1 MGGNAFRG
9 KLSTALFPRM
19 SPHTYQALRARL
31 LPLVQSQFESVAV
44 PREAPEKVD
53 HGDLD
58 FVVTRPRPGTS
69 PSTVQKVLRA
79 THSIPQE
86 GNRTSN
92 YAIPAKAFDLGLHGA
107 DEVER
112 QVFYQVDVNVCV
124 DEAEWER
131 ILFLHSYGDTGMIFG
146 VLARMAGLSLNV
158 HGLKLAAPLETV
170 PRTTFHLTSSLQDI
184 LAFYGLSKSRWDEG
198 FETQRDVFEWVAMS
212 PLFDAQRIVP
222 SDRTHDRGRKARGA
236 RSMFQNFLDFAQER
250 AVAASLD
257 GNAAPSAKPRVTQ
270 DDALRFFGKEAER
283 AALLR
288 ASAIKEHARAKF
300 SGSFMEKC
308 TGMQGL
314 SVKWLMDAIR
324 ERLVEGYVR
333 QRGVTQGQP
342 TDQTTGPFTVSAW
355 ELALFEM
362 SKANVAS
369 FALQVKAE
377 MEAAGTFEAKWAEE
391 NARKAQKQM
400 PK

>member
-92 YAIPAKAFDLGLHGA
+92 YAIPANAFDLG
-107 DEVER
+107 
-112 QVFYQVDVNVCV
+112 
-124 DEAEWER
+124 AEWER

-158 HGLKLAAPLETV
+158 HGLKVRLLI

-184 LAFYGLSKSRWDEG
+184 LAFYGLSKSRWNEA

-257 GNAAPSAKPRVTQ
+257 GNASPSAKPRITQ

-342 TDQTTGPFTVSAW
+342 TDQTTGPFTVSVW

-362 SKANVAS
+362 SKADVAS

>member
-92 YAIPAKAFDLGLHGA
+92 YAIPANAFDLG
-107 DEVER
+107 
-112 QVFYQVDVNVCV
+112 
-124 DEAEWER
+124 AEWER

-158 HGLKLAAPLETV
+158 HGLKVRLLI

-184 LAFYGLSKSRWDEG
+184 LAFYGLSKSRWNEG

-257 GNAAPSAKPRVTQ
+257 GNAAPSAKPRITQ

-342 TDQTTGPFTVSAW
+342 TDQTTGPFTVSVW

-362 SKANVAS
+362 SKADVAS